1 MRTARMIAPA
11 IDPCQEGSSLE
22 QCERFANPRKRFPS
36 APELGTPTNTR
47 QGSRRLRHPTD
58 RKGEILAVMGRRVL
72 PFEKMMQLPSLL
84 CRLSFHV
91 EYNFYLCPFSL
102 RRIAICFFM
111 NHSCDPNT
119 CGDEELTLTT
129 IAARRIEAGE
139 EITCDYKNDF
149 LDKKNR
155 IKPFRTFKCVCG
167 AKKCRRI
174 VRH

>member
-1 MRTARMIAPA
+1 M
-11 IDPCQEGSSLE
+11 SSVKDSLILV
-22 QCERFANPRKRFPS
+22 N
-36 APELGTPTNTR
+36 
-47 QGSRRLRHPTD
+47 GSRQHPNLELRQIRGKGRGVFATRPI
-58 RKGEILAVMGRRVL
+58 RKGEILAVMGGRVL

-91 EYNFYLCPFSL
+91 EYDFYLCPFSL

-149 LDKKNR
+149 FDKNNR